1 MVSKIAP
8 TPKPPKARRGRNV
21 MLGITL
27 MGQLPVL
34 EHARNGHAGRLWRLW
49 LSYDDNY
56 ENGLFFELYDD
67 GSVRRFVVSGGKTGK
82 SVLVKDAD

>member
-1 MVSKIAP
+1 
-8 TPKPPKARRGRNV
+8 

-67 GSVRRFVVSGGKTGK
+67 GSVRRFTVSGGKTGK

>member
-1 MVSKIAP
+1 
-8 TPKPPKARRGRNV
+8 

-34 EHARNGHAGRLWRLW
+34 EHAKNGHAGRLWRLW

-82 SVLVKDAD
+82 SVLVKDVD